1 MTTEAY
7 LIGAVRT
14 PHGRFGGSLR
24 GLRAVELGAIAARAA
39 LERARVPADAVDE
52 AIVSNCRQAG
62 NGPNPGRQ
70 VAIMAGVPQ
79 HIPAQTIN
87 MACASG
93 LKIIQLAHEAIVAG
107 NADVVLV
114 AAVESMSNMP
124 YLVSPDLRW
133 TGQPRGDIS
142 IVEGWRDGGTDPFC
156 GLNMGQ
162 TAENIAQRY
171 DVGREAQD
179 EWAHQ
184 SHLRCAEAWEAGRF
198 DAQVV
203 PVRHE
208 RAELERDETFRAD
221 STPDKLARLRP
232 AFTPEGT
239 VTPGNSSPLTD
250 GAAAMVVASEAAVER
265 HGLTP
270 MGRFREFAAIGVEP
284 AVMGVGPAHAIP
296 AVLERAGLTKED
308 IDLYEINEAF
318 GAQIV
323 HNVRELELD
332 AEVVNVNGGAI
343 ALGHPTGQSGC
354 RLVVTLMHEL
364 ERRGADRGIASLCVG
379 GGQGVAA
386 VIERAAA

>member
-39 LERARVPADAVDE
+39 LERAGVPADAVDE

-79 HIPAQTIN
+79 HVPAQTIN

-142 IVEGWRDGGTDPFC
+142 IVEGWRDGGADPVC

-179 EWAHQ
+179 EWALR

-198 DAQVV
+198 DGQVV
-203 PVRHE
+203 PVHHE

-265 HGLTP
+265 YGLTP